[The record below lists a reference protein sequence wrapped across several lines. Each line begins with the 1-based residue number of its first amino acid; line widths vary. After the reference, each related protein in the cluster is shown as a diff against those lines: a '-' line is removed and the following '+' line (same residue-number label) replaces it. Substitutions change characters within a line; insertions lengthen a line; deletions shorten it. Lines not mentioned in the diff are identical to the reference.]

1 MARIMISNNQKRV
14 NYFNDFSKNVGFND
28 FNLYNGSNFY
38 LSVHKKKIHKI
49 ENFVELDNGDFCSVV
64 GTCIVG
70 NKTGTDALKELY
82 INFNNDIE
90 AMRTELL
97 GNYIV
102 CIKKF
107 GKIYIFTDKYQ
118 VLKSYYQVNDSGW
131 IFSNRI
137 ENIAMSSN
145 NLKVNEFGLLQES
158 MLVSAFGKETMFEDI
173 SRLFGYEYI
182 EIDCKTNVFTI
193 KEVTYKR
200 KRRDFAN
207 KTIEEAA
214 SEYSELIKKRFTTVS
229 NVFGDQIRIHQTGG
243 LDNRTVF
250 AGFLSTG
257 VKPDILYGVGNSVL
271 SNTKDEDLNLCKKY
285 AEKYNIDLYKMDW
298 RESYVGA
305 NKEWS
310 TLFDK
315 YGFLYSLYGGAR
327 NFFKEY
333 EGNIPNYPTFMEC
346 GYFLENLRLREFISE
361 SKKKTI
367 TVEYFV
373 EKYLL
378 GSGYGIVDEN
388 LTLNFSEFK
397 SKLVSLLQEKIKI
410 YGIEPKGIIN
420 EQNFDEVRW
429 IHARHTDSL
438 LVNFLNDFSASIAM
452 FSIEELHEFPFDVP
466 ADWRRNAKF
475 QLMVI
480 NSLNESVLEI
490 PIFSHCQRHQFDKS
504 KFKLKAEVTVAQKI
518 SKFLKEI
525 GISEKTYKKI
535 ASVYHLINSPTSNLG
550 EVENVAELKI
560 YIDDIVKEYA
570 ELLNIPLNSKN
581 NQSSLVYL
589 MLLAQCLYGIN
600 HCKEKANDFKIS

>member
-14 NYFNDFSKNVGFND
+14 NYFNYLSKNVGFSD

-49 ENFVELDNGDFCSVV
+49 ENFIELGNGDFCSVV

-82 INFNNDIE
+82 IKFNNDIE
-90 AMRTELL
+90 VMRTELL

-107 GKIYIFTDKYQ
+107 RKIYIFTDKYQ

-137 ENIAMSSN
+137 EDIAMSSS

-158 MLVSAFGKETMFEDI
+158 LLVGAFGKETVFEDI
-173 SRLFGYEYI
+173 ARLFGYEYV
-182 EIDCKTNVFTI
+182 EIDCKTNSFTI
-193 KEVTYKR
+193 KGIPYKR
-200 KRRDFAN
+200 KRRDFTN
-207 KTIEEAA
+207 KTIEETA
-214 SEYSELIKKRFTTVS
+214 SEYSELIKKRFAMVS
-229 NVFGDQIRIHQTGG
+229 NVFGDKIRIHQTGG

-250 AGFLSTG
+250 AAFLSTG
-257 VKPDILYGVGNSVL
+257 IKPDILYGVGNSVL
-271 SNTKDEDLNLCKKY
+271 SNTLDEDLNICKMY
-285 AEKYNIDLYKMDW
+285 VEKYNINLHKMDW
-298 RESYVGA
+298 SESYIGA
-305 NKEWS
+305 NKNWS
-310 TLFDK
+310 ALFER

-327 NFFKEY
+327 NLFKEY

-346 GYFLENLRLREFISE
+346 GYFLENLRLREFISD
-361 SKKKTI
+361 SKKKSI
-367 TVEYFV
+367 TVEDFID
-373 EKYLL
+373 KYLL

-388 LTLNFSEFK
+388 LTKNFGEFRN
-397 SKLVSLLQEKIKI
+397 KLVSLLLKQIEI

-438 LVNFLNDFSASIAM
+438 MANFLNDFSASIAM

-480 NSLNESVLEI
+480 NNLNESVLDI
-490 PIFSHCQRHQFDKS
+490 PIFSHCQRHKFDKS
-504 KFKLKAEVTVAQKI
+504 KFKLRPELPLSKI
-518 SKFLKEI
+518 ISDFLKDI
-525 GISEKTYKKI
+525 GISDKTHKKL
-535 ASVYHLINSPTSNLG
+535 ASLYHSINAPTCDSNKA
-550 EVENVAELKI
+550 ENIAELKI
-560 YIDDIVKEYA
+560 YIDDIIKEHS
-570 ELLNIPLNSKN
+570 ELLNIPLNTKN
-581 NQSSLVYL
+581 NQGSIVYI
-589 MLLAQCLYGIN
+589 MILAQYLYGIKY
-600 HCKEKANDFKIS
+600 CKEKANDFKIY